1 MKKWM
6 KAVLIGVVVF
16 ALVAGIAAIVCIG
29 HYVGFLRAC
38 RSPKD
43 RLPNKDSLSG
53 I

>member
-29 HYVGFLRAC
+29 HYVGFPEPAGEEKTGYRT
-38 RSPKD
+38 
-43 RLPNKDSLSG
+43 
-53 I
+53 